1 MAGTEAAS
9 TADAR
14 RAKRVAMRRAT
25 LQLILGVGLLDAIAM
40 LGYYAAVVHAPDRTK
55 MIFTGVWTVLT
66 ALVVAVLLKRVRR
79 VRQNQY

>member
-1 MAGTEAAS
+1 MAGTDAGAAN
-9 TADAR
+9 DAQ

-25 LQLILGVGLLDAIAM
+25 LQLILGVGLLDSIAM
-40 LGYYAAVVHAPDRTK
+40 LGYYAAIVHAPDRTK

-79 VRQNQY
+79 VRQGRY